1 MTKHKDIIL
10 IFLLSTASMLYEY
23 LLGSVLSI
31 YMGGDLFVY
40 PLVIFLFILGMGI
53 GSNVSSKI
61 TKDIYKNL
69 YNNEIKIIFFAYMGF
84 YLLVINFRVE
94 EFPLIP
100 LLIGTALSFTIGYF
114 TGKEL
119 PLILKKSNLDKKI
132 VFFDY
137 FASFVSAIIF
147 IKLLNVYFFSIEIIP
162 IIISINVFTLILIKR
177 KVVTN
182 LFLIVSSIILILN
195 NPTITDYI
203 IKKQYSIIDDNSKII
218 IKEKTK
224 YAEIIGIESK
234 DLNGLKSYHLYL
246 NNSIQFYTNISNKN
260 LYHSVM
266 IDPMKKFKKN
276 SKVLILGGGDGFPS
290 KFLKLNGFLNLTL
303 VDIDPDW
310 INLSRSNKYLLEL
323 NNNSLK
329 DNKIIIES
337 AFDFVRK
344 SREKYDIVIID
355 FPEFDSLES
364 LRIHSVEF
372 LEDLKK
378 ITNKNSIIIYQEDKK
393 TSNNISD
400 IIIKTN
406 IYAGFYSIKGT
417 EKRTNNKKRYITQ
430 YVLSR
435 NPMVISKIKN
445 DSGNFL
451 KYNSNYNNQS
461 RINTYFEPSLMQE
474 RIKSFL
480 KLGEKN
486 E

>member
-1 MTKHKDIIL
+1 MTKHKDVIL

-40 PLVIFLFILGMGI
+40 PLIIFLFILGMGV

-61 TKDIYKNL
+61 TKDIYNNL
-69 YNNEIKIIFFAYMGF
+69 YINEIKIIFFAYIGF
-84 YLLVINFRVE
+84 YLLVMNFRVE
-94 EFPLIP
+94 EFPLIS
-100 LLIGTALSFTIGYF
+100 LLIGITLSFIIGYY

-119 PLILKKSNLDKKI
+119 PLILKNSNLDKKI

-137 FASFVSAIIF
+137 FASFISAIIF
-147 IKLLNVYFFSIEIIP
+147 IKFLNVYFFSIEIIP
-162 IIISINVFTLILIKR
+162 IIISINIFTLILIKR

-182 LFLIVSSIILILN
+182 ILLICSSIILILN
-195 NPTITDYI
+195 NPIITNYI
-203 IKKQYSIIDDNSKII
+203 IKQQYNIDNNSKII

-224 YAEIIGIESK
+224 HAEIIGIESK
-234 DLNGLKSYHLYL
+234 GINGLSFYHLYL

-266 IDPMKKFKKN
+266 IEPMKKFKKN

-303 VDIDPDW
+303 VDIDQDW
-310 INLSRSNKYLLEL
+310 INLSKSNSYLLDL

-329 DNKIIIES
+329 NNKIIIES

-378 ITNKNSIIIYQEDKK
+378 ITNRNSIIIYQEDKK
-393 TSNNISD
+393 TSKNISD
-400 IIIKTN
+400 IITKTN

-430 YVLSR
+430 YVLSK

-445 DSGNFL
+445 DSSNFL
-451 KYNSNYNNQS
+451 KYSSDYNNES
-461 RINTYFEPSLMQE
+461 SINTYLEPSLMQE

-480 KLGEKN
+480 KLGDDN